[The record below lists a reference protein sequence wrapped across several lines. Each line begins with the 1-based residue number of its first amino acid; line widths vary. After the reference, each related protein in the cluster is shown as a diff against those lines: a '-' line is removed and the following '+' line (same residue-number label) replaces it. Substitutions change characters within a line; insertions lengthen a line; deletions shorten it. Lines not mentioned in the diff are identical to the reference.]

1 MKNETAR
8 NYYCPNRFRKS
19 VFKNKIH
26 GNTHVKAQIG
36 YANLTASTSNNQV
49 LAPTWNLKTEQKQDF
64 FVNAIEGQVME
75 LGEKENQV
83 VDEHTGVRK
92 NGFAF

>member
-1 MKNETAR
+1 LHSQRSPASAPFSN
-8 NYYCPNRFRKS
+8 S
-19 VFKNKIH
+19 
-26 GNTHVKAQIG
+26 
-36 YANLTASTSNNQV
+36 LTASTSNNQV

-83 VDEHTGVRK
+83 VDEHTLLEVDAVRV
-92 NGFAF
+92 A

>member
-1 MKNETAR
+1 M
-8 NYYCPNRFRKS
+8 
-19 VFKNKIH
+19 
-26 GNTHVKAQIG
+26 Q
-36 YANLTASTSNNQV
+36 
-49 LAPTWNLKTEQKQDF
+49 LK
-64 FVNAIEGQVME
+64 GQVME

>member
-1 MKNETAR
+1 ME
-8 NYYCPNRFRKS
+8 
-19 VFKNKIH
+19 FK
-26 GNTHVKAQIG
+26 TD
-36 YANLTASTSNNQV
+36 
-49 LAPTWNLKTEQKQDF
+49 QKQDF

-92 NGFAF
+92 NGVAF

>member
-8 NYYCPNRFRKS
+8 NYYCPNCFRKS

-26 GNTHVKAQIG
+26 GNTHVKEAQIG

-75 LGEKENQV
+75 LGK
-83 VDEHTGVRK
+83 RK
-92 NGFAF
+92 IKWLMNILE

>member
-1 MKNETAR
+1 MLKK
-8 NYYCPNRFRKS
+8 RKL
-19 VFKNKIH
+19 VMPLLPHLLLITK
-26 GNTHVKAQIG
+26 
-36 YANLTASTSNNQV
+36 YW
-49 LAPTWNLKTEQKQDF
+49 PTWNLKTEQKQDF

-92 NGFAF
+92 NGVAF

>member
-1 MKNETAR
+1 MPLLPHLLLITK
-8 NYYCPNRFRKS
+8 YWLQ
-19 VFKNKIH
+19 H
-26 GNTHVKAQIG
+26 GFENG
-36 YANLTASTSNNQV
+36 
-49 LAPTWNLKTEQKQDF
+49 QKQDF

-92 NGFAF
+92 NGVAF